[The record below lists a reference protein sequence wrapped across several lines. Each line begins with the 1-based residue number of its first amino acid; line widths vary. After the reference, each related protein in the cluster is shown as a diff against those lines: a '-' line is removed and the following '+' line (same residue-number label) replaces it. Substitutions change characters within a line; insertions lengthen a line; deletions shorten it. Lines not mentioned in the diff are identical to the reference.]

1 MTGELWIVKECGM
14 ESAKL
19 NTDALSQPSAVW
31 TNQEHIQMKQY
42 KYNFKNTRKIWWTKA
57 GLSLAEAREFL

>member
-1 MTGELWIVKECGM
+1 MLWIVEECGM

-31 TNQEHIQMKQY
+31 TNQKHSYESEY
-42 KYNFKNTRKIWWTKA
+42 KYNFKNTRKLWWTKP
-57 GLSLAEAREFL
+57 GFSLAEAKEFL

>member
-1 MTGELWIVKECGM
+1 M

-31 TNQEHIQMKQY
+31 TNQKHIQMKLNTNTILRIQENY
-42 KYNFKNTRKIWWTKA
+42 DEQNLGSHWWKLESSFSFK
-57 GLSLAEAREFL
+57 

>member
-1 MTGELWIVKECGM
+1 M

-31 TNQEHIQMKQY
+31 TNQKHIQMKL
-42 KYNFKNTRKIWWTKA
+42 NTNTILRI
-57 GLSLAEAREFL
+57 